1 MFNDSSSN
9 WGLWIEIKRVLVN
22 SHYPNIVLF
31 RDGSSLSLMDN
42 AANEKVIDML
52 AYALLGGSVFI
63 LPFFIYLMYAF
74 NKQNTRSAQK

>member
-9 WGLWIEIKRVLVN
+9 WGLWIGIKRVLVN
-22 SHYPNIVLF
+22 SYYPNIVFF